1 MDFDLASLAMN
12 SAPEE
17 QEMLTSV
24 LAKTRRRAQE
34 QAALRAATQN
44 SQKMDTLA
52 AVAPMMN
59 NKGALAAALAAQ
71 KSQQGLAPVQM
82 GNTGFMLPG
91 DGSFVESPMY
101 ADEKEAAR
109 QSALLQT
116 MERLANQRAIAEQNV
131 AQRRDAAELNA
142 QQRRDAADQRYA
154 LGNVMAEIARMRA
167 DAAAGAK
174 SDRVAAAE
182 ETNREKARQDAL
194 NRVTKFSTQ
203 LDREDVPEFGE
214 ALRTAENML
223 ARYPGDRIPGYGRA
237 EGFVPDALSTD
248 EMQIV
253 RAALQGA
260 ANMLLKLR
268 SGAAVTEPEQVRFIR
283 EVASGKGMSV
293 AAMRTGWAN
302 LRKAYDAK
310 VDNLVSGIDDET
322 LALYNER
329 AKFPLTRR
337 AAPKPAAPKPAART
351 RIKFDAQGNEVP
363 Q

>member
-12 SAPEE
+12 SDPES
-17 QEMLTSV
+17 QGQLAFA
-24 LAKTRRRAQE
+24 LAKARRRLQE
-34 QAALRAATQN
+34 QRALQGA
-44 SQKMDTLA
+44 SQKSQQMDTLA

-59 NKGALAAALAAQ
+59 NKGALAAAIAAQ
-71 KSQQGLAPVQM
+71 KSQQNLAPVQM
-82 GNTGFMLPG
+82 GNTGFMLPSSG
-91 DGSFVESPMY
+91 EFVESPMY

-109 QSALLQT
+109 QAALERT
-116 MERLANQRAIAEQNV
+116 MAQVRASQENTQLRVDQARE
-131 AQRRDAAELNA
+131 
-142 QQRRDAADQRYA
+142 AADQKYA
-154 LGNVMAEIARMRA
+154 LGNAMAEIARLRA
-167 DAAAGAK
+167 DTASEAASARAAA
-174 SDRVAAAE
+174 SE
-182 ETNREKARQDAL
+182 EKNREKEHQVAL

-203 LDREDVPEFGE
+203 LDREDIPEFGE

-223 ARYPGDRIPGYGRA
+223 ARYTGDRIPGYGRA
-237 EGFVPDALSTD
+237 ESLVPDALGTD

-253 RAALQGA
+253 RSALQGA

-293 AAMRTGWAN
+293 AAMRTGWEN